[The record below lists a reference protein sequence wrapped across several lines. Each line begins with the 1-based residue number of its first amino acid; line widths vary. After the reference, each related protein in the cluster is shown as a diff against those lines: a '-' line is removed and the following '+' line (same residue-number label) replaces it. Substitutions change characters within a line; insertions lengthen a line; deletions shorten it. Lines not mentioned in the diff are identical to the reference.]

1 MKLTKDQL
9 QQIIKEELQM
19 EMETQGDRQ
28 DVLFG
33 FITADQTLRLLLQY
47 DAMSDEMKS
56 KLEGLRD
63 QLKKM
68 KVDIFGEL

>member
-1 MKLTKDQL
+1 
-9 QQIIKEELQM
+9 
-19 EMETQGDRQ
+19 METQGDRQ

-47 DAMSDEMKS
+47 EEMSDEMKS